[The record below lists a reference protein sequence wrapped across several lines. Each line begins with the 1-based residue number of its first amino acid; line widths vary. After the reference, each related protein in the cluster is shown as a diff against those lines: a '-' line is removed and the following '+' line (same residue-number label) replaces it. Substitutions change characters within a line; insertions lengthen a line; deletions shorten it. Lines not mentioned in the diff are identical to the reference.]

1 MFTTKLGKLIVVD
14 DETDTL
20 TPLCDLFSE
29 WGYEVKGFTSGEEAL
44 KALKDKDCDLLL
56 TDLVMPEMDGIEVM
70 KAAMEIDPLL
80 VCIIITGQGT
90 IQTAVEAMKTGAFD
104 YILKP
109 MDWKILKTVL
119 SRAMEVRR
127 LRKSE
132 KKYRTIV
139 EDQTE
144 LVCRFLPGEILTFVN
159 DAYCRYFN
167 KKQEEL
173 LGQSF
178 MTLIPEE
185 DRDKV
190 RKHLTL
196 LSPESPVSTY
206 EHRVISPGGEIRWH
220 HWTNRVFFDE
230 KGNIIG
236 YQSVGC
242 DITERKKAEDR
253 LRESE
258 EQYREL
264 VENINDIIYF
274 VDSNGVITYI
284 SPPVKAE
291 LGYDPSE
298 IIGRNFNE
306 FIHKED
312 LQRTIKQFE
321 KILSGHIE
329 PSEYRIMTKSGGV
342 RWVHTSSRSV
352 YKDNVAV
359 GFQGVMTDITERK
372 LAEKALK
379 ASEEKYR
386 LLIENANEAIIV
398 AQDRMLKFT
407 NLKTSEFT
415 GYSEKELTS
424 IPFEHFIHPDD
435 RESVLKNH
443 TKRLR
448 GEKIPDIYSF
458 RIVDK
463 DSNIKWMNIS
473 AVLITWEGRPASLN
487 FLSDITE
494 RKKAEQELRAS
505 EERFRSLAD
514 ATFEGIVFHK
524 EGILLRANNQF
535 YKIYGYKPDELIGKN
550 IIQIL
555 VAHESRAFMI
565 KQIIGGE
572 TGPYESI
579 GLRKDGTRFPVEIR
593 ARQMELGGQK
603 IRVATVI
610 DISEHKQREEQLKKS
625 YKKLRDLA
633 SRLSE
638 VEEAERK
645 QLAQELHDQ
654 VGQNLTA
661 LGINLNILPSLL
673 PAKYKTK
680 INARIKD
687 MHILLENTVD
697 SIRNV
702 MAELRPSV
710 LDDYGLMAA
719 IRWYSEKF
727 SSRTNMAVE
736 VHGKEPSPRLVTLEE
751 TTLFRI
757 IQEALTNAAKHS
769 RASKIKISFS
779 KTKDVIKLIIS
790 DNGTGFNPETVYKMK
805 KQTVWGLSTIK
816 ERADAMGGELQIKS
830 APGKGTKI
838 IVEIKR

>member
-109 MDWKILKTVL
+109 MYWKILKTVL

-139 EDQTE
+139 EDQTQI
-144 LVCRFLPGEILTFVN
+144 VCPFLPGEILTFVN

-312 LQRTIKQFE
+312 LQR
-321 KILSGHIE
+321 
-329 PSEYRIMTKSGGV
+329 
-342 RWVHTSSRSV
+342 
-352 YKDNVAV
+352 
-359 GFQGVMTDITERK
+359 
-372 LAEKALK
+372 
-379 ASEEKYR
+379 
-386 LLIENANEAIIV
+386 
-398 AQDRMLKFT
+398 
-407 NLKTSEFT
+407 
-415 GYSEKELTS
+415 
-424 IPFEHFIHPDD
+424 
-435 RESVLKNH
+435 
-443 TKRLR
+443 
-448 GEKIPDIYSF
+448 
-458 RIVDK
+458 
-463 DSNIKWMNIS
+463 
-473 AVLITWEGRPASLN
+473 
-487 FLSDITE
+487 
-494 RKKAEQELRAS
+494 
-505 EERFRSLAD
+505 
-514 ATFEGIVFHK
+514 
-524 EGILLRANNQF
+524 
-535 YKIYGYKPDELIGKN
+535 
-550 IIQIL
+550 
-555 VAHESRAFMI
+555 
-565 KQIIGGE
+565 
-572 TGPYESI
+572 
-579 GLRKDGTRFPVEIR
+579 
-593 ARQMELGGQK
+593 
-603 IRVATVI
+603 
-610 DISEHKQREEQLKKS
+610 
-625 YKKLRDLA
+625 
-633 SRLSE
+633 
-638 VEEAERK
+638 
-645 QLAQELHDQ
+645 
-654 VGQNLTA
+654 
-661 LGINLNILPSLL
+661 
-673 PAKYKTK
+673 
-680 INARIKD
+680 
-687 MHILLENTVD
+687 
-697 SIRNV
+697 
-702 MAELRPSV
+702 
-710 LDDYGLMAA
+710 
-719 IRWYSEKF
+719 
-727 SSRTNMAVE
+727 
-736 VHGKEPSPRLVTLEE
+736 
-751 TTLFRI
+751 
-757 IQEALTNAAKHS
+757 
-769 RASKIKISFS
+769 
-779 KTKDVIKLIIS
+779 
-790 DNGTGFNPETVYKMK
+790 
-805 KQTVWGLSTIK
+805 
-816 ERADAMGGELQIKS
+816 
-830 APGKGTKI
+830 
-838 IVEIKR
+838 